1 MPAQAVCCAGH
12 TIAPSFGD
20 ETFRAAQVLSSFT
33 GYNFNMQMFR
43 YFHPITVRYADLD
56 PQGHVNN
63 AVYLSYLEQARAGYL
78 RELSLWDGRDFLD
91 IGIILA
97 ETQITYRAPILLYQP
112 IRVGVRVTRLGNKS
126 LDMQYVI
133 EDTESGRTLAQA
145 STILVTY
152 DYRRNLTISVPESWR
167 QTIQAFEEMEN

>member
-1 MPAQAVCCAGH
+1 MQA
-12 TIAPSFGD
+12 
-20 ETFRAAQVLSSFT
+20 
-33 GYNFNMQMFR
+33 FR

-78 RELSLWDGRDFLD
+78 CELDLWDGKSFLD

-97 ETQITYRAPILLYQP
+97 ETRITYRAPILLGQRV
-112 IRVGVRVTRLGNKS
+112 RVGVRVTRLGNKS
-126 LDMQYVI
+126 LDMHYII
-133 EDTESGRTLAQA
+133 EDEDSGRTLAQA

-152 DYRRNLTISVPESWR
+152 DYRRNLTITVPDSWR
-167 QTIQAFEEMEN
+167 KVIQSFEELENLGQGSKT